1 MLKHRYGLTAKED
14 AVISFLIDK
23 KINFI
28 PLFYN
33 SAIPIKELFYFFV
46 IAGNSFYEFNR
57 IPDFLSELQKLNVL
71 QFDEIDTKD
80 LQKIRQLIRGVDDK
94 SGILIKLSNE
104 SDKEQWGNVKPE
116 GKQFAIEVFPL
127 GERYV
132 VSALQ
137 LRKLYG
143 GITIQMKVLHSEISD
158 NELHAVRLFKPEQYI
173 PFCFMESDLDGI
185 ENLLPRM
192 QNLFY
197 AYQVMRYRMIKY
209 YANFVGVEPI
219 QNSMKKIDG
228 FCRLS
233 THLKD
238 KGNVK
243 SNCFALLHELNQED
257 IWMMNILKEKLGVK
271 K

>member
-1 MLKHRYGLTAKED
+1 MYQEGTDHLIWSNYHTDFEDWKESTSED
-14 AVISFLIDK
+14 YEDYSEDRLYEIFCEAIS
-23 KINFI
+23 
-28 PLFYN
+28 
-33 SAIPIKELFYFFV
+33 
-46 IAGNSFYEFNR
+46 
-57 IPDFLSELQKLNVL
+57 
-71 QFDEIDTKD
+71 DTKD

-104 SDKEQWGNVKPE
+104 SDQEQWGNVKPE

-173 PFCFMESDLDGI
+173 PFYFMESDLDGI

-228 FCRLS
+228 F
-233 THLKD
+233 
-238 KGNVK
+238 
-243 SNCFALLHELNQED
+243 
-257 IWMMNILKEKLGVK
+257 
-271 K
+271 